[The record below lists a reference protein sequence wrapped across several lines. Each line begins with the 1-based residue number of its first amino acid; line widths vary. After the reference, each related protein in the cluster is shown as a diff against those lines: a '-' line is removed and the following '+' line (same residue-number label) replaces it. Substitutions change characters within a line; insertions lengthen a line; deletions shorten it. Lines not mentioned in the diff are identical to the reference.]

1 MDWAVLATHV
11 NGEPHLFGWYAGLA
25 IAFAI
30 IVVVVVEVQEV
41 LRLARQIGV
50 QAQMAIQGLEGA
62 YTNTAPLYDLQR
74 TIDFARTI
82 IADLLATR
90 KALGG

>member
-1 MDWAVLATHV
+1 MDGAVLAQQV
-11 NGEPHLFGWYAGLA
+11 SGEPHLFGWYAGLA

-62 YTNTAPLYDLQR
+62 YTNTAPLHDLQR
-74 TIDFARTI
+74 TIDFAKTI
-82 IADLLATR
+82 VADLLATR